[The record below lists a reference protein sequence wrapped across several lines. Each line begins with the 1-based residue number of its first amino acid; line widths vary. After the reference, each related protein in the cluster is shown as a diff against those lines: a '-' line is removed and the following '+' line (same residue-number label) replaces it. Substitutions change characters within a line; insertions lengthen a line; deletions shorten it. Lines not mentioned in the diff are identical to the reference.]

1 MCACNKK
8 NLGVSIEID
17 NVGHVP
23 SNAWAM
29 QREELEARA
38 QHVETSGVV
47 PYESCPRVGCCGRSQ
62 APANSA
68 ARRGVQVATAIR
80 RGVRAGARGQN
91 QIFSGNGKQFTKVS
105 RAVGKAEKSFILTI
119 PGI

>member
-1 MCACNKK
+1 MCDCNRKSR
-8 NLGVSIEID
+8 GASVDID

-38 QHVETSGVV
+38 QHVKTSGGV

-62 APANSA
+62 GPAKSA
-68 ARRGVQVATAIR
+68 ARRGVQVANAIQT
-80 RGVRAGARGQN
+80 GVRAGAR
-91 QIFSGNGKQFTKVS
+91 KVGGPNMG
-105 RAVGKAEKSFILTI
+105 VGLHAGAALV
-119 PGI
+119 GHAG